1 MRLTPEQTRII
12 KAAVARELEP
22 DARIWLFGSR
32 VDDERR
38 GGDVDLFVETRNADL
53 LRELRGK
60 IAIEEA
66 VDLVPGVCA
75 AKETLIIGCPGQDQ
89 QGIRKCD
96 FRRHSFS
103 TPCRRRI
110 GGASG
115 ASLSCCACRSGAGH
129 PGLPVS
135 CCAHSPLTL
144 PRRKR

>member
-53 LRELRGK
+53 LRELRCK

-66 VDLVPGVCA
+66 VDLHVDLVIAPPGDDRPISRIA
-75 AKETLIIGCPGQDQ
+75 RSK
-89 QGIRKCD
+89 GIR
-96 FRRHSFS
+96 
-103 TPCRRRI
+103 
-110 GGASG
+110 
-115 ASLSCCACRSGAGH
+115 L
-129 PGLPVS
+129 
-135 CCAHSPLTL
+135 
-144 PRRKR
+144 